1 MKKIVLMIIPV
12 LICGAAFIGCN
23 KQEVVITVE
32 LPDQQEID
40 ILFYSVPIYG
50 TTYQGFRDTIKASET
65 GKFVIK
71 LKVSQPSFVTIW
83 GKDNFN
89 RTKLLVEH
97 GKNYHVTIGAN
108 KDVKITGINEKGQM
122 LYTKL
127 PDPSF
132 IEMGLG
138 NWLRDTTM
146 TLTSVQHQIS
156 ELKQADLLKFKEL
169 LDSKE
174 ISKSYFEIVKR
185 DRDCYYASLETRF
198 LLIKTYEPIS
208 NETKIGADLLENLQ
222 KIYNQY
228 PPNNENLLLSSFWPE
243 YAKNYINDYQQFIQ
257 DDFEIQK
264 FQDLIQ
270 SGMFNTYVINESKK
284 YLSSKA
290 LEYFQATHI
299 YFTCIQARSSFEKEL
314 ISLFEQFEKDYPQ
327 SEYAKYLRP
336 YIEKIIDYYNVIAK
350 PEQTIQFID
359 NYEAV
364 NTLEEAV
371 KPLLGKK
378 IYIDV
383 WATWCSPCKEEFK
396 HNEALKKILIESD
409 IQSLYIS
416 IDRDDDDQ
424 KWKNDIK
431 YYNLTGTHIRANKE
445 FYGNLMRQ
453 YDKKAKDP
461 YIEIPWYILIDEE
474 GNIVEEH
481 AKRPSQIVLGEKFW

>member
-1 MKKIVLMIIPV
+1 MKKIVLMIIPA
-12 LICGAAFIGCN
+12 LICGVAFIGCN
-23 KQEVVITVE
+23 KQEVMITVE
-32 LPDQQEID
+32 FPDQQGINV
-40 ILFYSVPIYG
+40 LFYSVPIYG

-71 LKVSQPSFVTIW
+71 VMINQPSFVTIW
-83 GKDNFN
+83 DENYSYPV
-89 RTKLLVEH
+89 KLLVEP
-97 GKNYHVTIGAN
+97 GQNTNISRDAQKNLQITGAN
-108 KDVKITGINEKGQM
+108 KKGQM
-122 LYTKL
+122 LYATL
-127 PDPSF
+127 PNPSF
-132 IEMGLG
+132 IEME
-138 NWLRDTTM
+138 LRKLLNDTM
-146 TLTSVQHQIS
+146 SINFVH
-156 ELKQADLLKFKEL
+156 EKVNDLKHTDLSRFKEL

-198 LLIKTYEPIS
+198 LLIKTYEPIR
-208 NETKIGADLLENLQ
+208 NGTKIGEDLLENLK

-228 PPNNENLLLSSFWPE
+228 PPNNEKLLLSSFWPE
-243 YAKNYINDYQQFIQ
+243 YAKYYINDYQQFIQ

-264 FQDLIQ
+264 FQDLMQ
-270 SGMFNTYVINESKK
+270 AGVFNTYVINESKK
-284 YLSSKA
+284 YLSGKA

-336 YIEKIIDYYNVIAK
+336 YIEKIIDYYSVIEK

-359 NYEAV
+359 NYETV
-364 NTLEEAV
+364 NTLAETV

-396 HNEALKKILIESD
+396 HNEALKKILNEND
-409 IQSLYIS
+409 IQSIYIS

-445 FYGNLMRQ
+445 LYDNLMRQ

-474 GNIVEEH
+474 GNIIEEH
-481 AKRPSQIVLGEKFW
+481 AKRPSQIVFGEKLW